1 MLRLNSNLVLG
12 LKTALAL
19 IDFWEFTQNV
29 MFTMLLLKLS
39 CLTCIL
45 LSSQDIFYLD
55 PSASPFC
62 NFSFLPGSRW
72 PSSQATHKLY
82 NLGEPNLTSL
92 AGWEVTGSLFLCT
105 IADSSTR
112 HSPRLLTHNV
122 QGLNLLVKV
131 MENVNVGG

>member
-55 PSASPFC
+55 PLLPHPSVIFPF
-62 NFSFLPGSRW
+62 
-72 PSSQATHKLY
+72 Y
-82 NLGEPNLTSL
+82 L
-92 AGWEVTGSLFLCT
+92 APAGP
-105 IADSSTR
+105 A
-112 HSPRLLTHNV
+112 PRLPTSYTTS
-122 QGLNLLVKV
+122 
-131 MENVNVGG
+131 ENPI